1 MRPPLDLNAEITT
14 ADGRRYLWGSWLPH
28 FGDVPSGLTFGT
40 RRGDG
45 FAQADLTLTRRID
58 RDYPDLN
65 LLDSLVLF
73 GSSGDVAYEGRVNGM
88 PRSLDAQRQTIG
100 VNAAGWLSHARDE
113 RMSCIYIDQ
122 DTSSWTASTAQRQ
135 LNLLGAGFNPIT
147 GPESLSDENG
157 RAMKT
162 AVGSSA
168 AKPISEALYDA
179 GPRNLIAQVLYAWTK
194 SPAISLPGSWIWR
207 VFGDSVATITSPQIS
222 ANLAAAGP
230 GTGTFTPTTPLRY
243 IGAQAYHDAA
253 LAGGDGAEYAIHWT
267 RLAAVGDHGLT
278 LIGDSG
284 AEGVAASDVIR
295 HVIATWCPRLNADG
309 VQDTTYPIEH
319 LAFRDRIHPYDVLTQ
334 VNAYHRWSLGA
345 WEDRTVHYSPVDLT
359 DYDWEIRL
367 SDPGV
372 TTTLQGDTLEHL
384 ANGIEV
390 EFYDVAKAQWAVAH
404 PDDHAELRD
413 ESVENPANQHAA
425 RLFPPLRLSFP
436 TTLDGALQIGRMA
449 LAELNQ
455 PRGIGTINARGHI
468 RDRAGHWQ
476 PVWKVRADDR
486 IAITDSTSLTDR
498 PRLIGE
504 TTYRHDTHE
513 LTAAVDSTL
522 PRVETIL
529 DRFGAAMTAAGL
541 NT

>member
-14 ADGRRYLWGSWLPH
+14 ADGTRYLWGSWLPH

-65 LLDSLVLF
+65 LLDSLVIF
-73 GSSGDVAYEGRVNGM
+73 GGSGDIAYEGRVNGM

-100 VNAAGWLSHARDE
+100 VNTAGWLSHARDQ
-113 RMSCIYIDQ
+113 RMSSIYIDQ
-122 DTSSWTASTAQRQ
+122 DISTWATPTAQRQ
-135 LNLLGAGFNPIT
+135 LNLLGGGFNPIT
-147 GPESLSDENG
+147 GPEVLADATG
-157 RAMKT
+157 RALKT
-162 AVGSSA
+162 AVGASA

-179 GPRNLIAQVLYAWTK
+179 GPRNLIAKLLYAWTR
-194 SPAISLPGSWIWR
+194 SPTVVLPDANWFWR
-207 VFGDSVATITSPQIS
+207 VAGDATSAITAPEIS

-230 GTGTFTPTTPLRY
+230 GTGTLTLTTAVRY
-243 IGAQAYHDAA
+243 LVAQLFYNAA
-253 LAGGDGAEYAIHWT
+253 IAVQGEYAVHWT
-267 RLAAVGDHGLT
+267 RLAAVGDHGLE
-278 LIGDSG
+278 LIGDAG

-295 HVIATWCPRLNADG
+295 HVIETWCPKLNAAG
-309 VQDTTYPIEH
+309 VQDTTYPIEQ
-319 LAFRDRIHPYDVLTQ
+319 LAFRERVHPYDVLTQ
-334 VNAYHRWSLGA
+334 VNAYHRWSLGV
-345 WEDRTVHYSPVDLT
+345 WEDRTVHYAPVDLS

-390 EFYDVAKAQWAVAH
+390 EFYDVGKAQWAVAH

-413 ESVENPANQHAA
+413 ESVENPANQHQA
-425 RLFPPLRLSFP
+425 RLYPPLRLSFP

-529 DRFGAAMTAAGL
+529 DRFGSALDARGLTA
-541 NT
+541 